1 MRPGGSTR
9 ACRNRFSRFPTRRL
23 SRPRSSVTATPNED
37 GTYTAELGDLVDWMD
52 ALRMNEEAFELEL
65 GPPFLRV
72 MLSAQLGE
80 LVF

>member
-1 MRPGGSTR
+1 M
-9 ACRNRFSRFPTRRL
+9 
-23 SRPRSSVTATPNED
+23 TATPNED